1 VKGEMMDGN
10 KDNIESDST
19 HVEAALTQKAENQ
32 KKLIDDCDET
42 VKGGFVT
49 LGLGDPKYFP
59 SKEEVNDTIQSLCL
73 SLTKFKYYLY
83 LVYIHQMYK
92 FEPYNCKTIS
102 EFVSKYLEV
111 SRATVYRAIVEISV
125 NIAIYDSYDWKSPKI
140 NCNICQKLNRILQ
153 TQSVHFL
160 KVFWLNLNKKCG
172 SEITA
177 KKVEQEI
184 YHYIRFNRFSD
195 SDTHKSDLKIPTH
208 LKPQSI
214 QSFESKYSSDNSV
227 KPDKGYVPY
236 SCDSD
241 ESEDE
246 SENESEDEFEDES
259 EDESEDEFEDESEDE
274 SELTYL
280 IKTMIGDATANTFG
294 VVYTRRAAECI
305 QLLLK
310 MHPVE
315 LIAIVDCAEQIL
327 AARDSSLSQVETD

>member
-1 VKGEMMDGN
+1 MDGN

-111 SRATVYRAIVEISV
+111 SRATVYRAILEISV

-195 SDTHKSDLKIPTH
+195 PTH
-208 LKPQSI
+208 AYLNNGSNVVNGQDNTWITNFSSAYGADWKFNPFRILAFNRILSDFYRVTDYAQSNPRRFNI
-214 QSFESKYSSDNSV
+214 DDLESGTQIPDERLRSLFHVMKFGDPDATPNDSYSCFPFAKWNLDRLISV
-227 KPDKGYVPY
+227 KP
-236 SCDSD
+236 S
-241 ESEDE
+241 
-246 SENESEDEFEDES
+246 
-259 EDESEDEFEDESEDE
+259 
-274 SELTYL
+274 
-280 IKTMIGDATANTFG
+280 
-294 VVYTRRAAECI
+294 
-305 QLLLK
+305 QLYG
-310 MHPVE
+310 
-315 LIAIVDCAEQIL
+315 
-327 AARDSSLSQVETD
+327 SFSQPEPTIS